1 MKKIICLFLL
11 LCNLS
16 FADEIQLDLEFAK
29 TEKER
34 MAGLMGR
41 ASLEKDQG
49 MLFIYPKKQETSIWM
64 FNCYFDLSIAFL
76 DEKGVIKEIHE
87 LKAYPEKIDPF
98 RSIDDYSINDP
109 VVLFFLSQSVKSSFQ
124 VSFALEMN
132 AGWFYNHGV
141 SLGDLV
147 VWDEKTG
154 KAHIV
159 RKEVT
164 TKKENHV

>member
-1 MKKIICLFLL
+1 MKKIFCLFLL
-11 LCNLS
+11 LCNVS

-34 MAGLMGR
+34 TLGLMQR
-41 ASLEKDQG
+41 RSMPENHG
-49 MLFIYPKKQETSIWM
+49 MLFIYPQKEIASIWM
-64 FNCYFDLSIAFL
+64 FNCYLDLSVAFL
-76 DEKGVIKEIHE
+76 DEKGVIQEIHE
-87 LKAYPEKIDPF
+87 LKAYPEKMDSI
-98 RSIDDYSINDP
+98 RSIQDYSMNDP
-109 VVLFFLSQSVKSSFQ
+109 VILFFLSQSVKSSFK

-147 VWDEKTG
+147 VWDEMTG
-154 KAHIV
+154 KALII

-164 TKKENHV
+164 TK